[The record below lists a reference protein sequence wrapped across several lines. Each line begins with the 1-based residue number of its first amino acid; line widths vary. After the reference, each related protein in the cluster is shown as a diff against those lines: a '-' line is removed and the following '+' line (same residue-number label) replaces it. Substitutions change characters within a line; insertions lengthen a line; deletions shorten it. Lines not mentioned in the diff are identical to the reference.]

1 MTGTFRDIRIHV
13 PFVLLVVVLGVYLG
27 LKTFPEEGWSGWK
40 EGSAQTML
48 TLEHWDRDGI
58 LEHRL
63 LFIPIGYS
71 KTARLIDEPD
81 LRHHARGI
89 VTGKLIGN
97 RLYYT
102 HYPPGYLLPFAAL
115 KLAGVDE
122 RSSFRLLALGMSLGA
137 LVLAYAFLNRVSTPS
152 IAFFGALYYGAST
165 MFLDFADSL
174 ANQPIDDLLRFAIL
188 FLSISGLRAGEG
200 LKKRYTVFI
209 WALFFILAA
218 SSYDSV
224 IFVFLWLVGLD
235 YVQWLKD
242 KGKQKKPVPIKKW
255 AFYGLA
261 PVAAFAIQQVQNLW
275 YLGWNDLVL
284 DLKGVFLYR
293 VASGAGKG
301 VLSHFTAVFTAL
313 DLATGISSWYSVPAI
328 AAVIVSLVYLR
339 KHIFYRWPEL
349 SFFVLLLVAGSAYSM
364 VFSRTSDLDYQ
375 GRQLSPALALLVGSG
390 VVLFLRT
397 AVSPRA
403 LFNRKGGPARTIL
416 FAVLFIA
423 LAVMLFG
430 QARRTVGYV
439 KDWPNHAVDQASLNA
454 YKALN
459 NMTANDA
466 VIFSVD
472 ANSNKRYPQAAPT
485 FEYYAGKMVLSFQN
499 PEDMMRDLKTL
510 KALSPEP
517 FDIIVFTPQFETIEA
532 MLPYSSGRE
541 VKVLGGGYYALLI
554 EADSIIGQ

>member
-58 LEHRL
+58 LEHRA
-63 LFIPIGYS
+63 LFIPIGNS
-71 KTARLIDEPD
+71 RTVRHIDEPG
-81 LRHHARGI
+81 LRQHARGI

-115 KLAGVDE
+115 KLAGADE
-122 RSSFRLLALGMSLGA
+122 RYAFRLLSLGMSLSA
-137 LVLAYAFLNRVSTPS
+137 LVLMYAFLVRLSTPA
-152 IAFFGALYYGAST
+152 IAFFGALYYGASS
-165 MFLDFADSL
+165 MFLDFSDSL

-188 FLSISGLRAGEG
+188 FLSISALRAEER
-200 LKKRYTVFI
+200 LKKRYTAFI

-255 AFYGLA
+255 ALYAAA
-261 PVAAFAIQQVQNLW
+261 PVAAFVIQQVQNLW

-293 VASGAGKG
+293 VASGGSTGGAWR
-301 VLSHFTAVFTAL
+301 HFTEVFTAL
-313 DLATGISSWYSVPAI
+313 NLATGIPGLYSVPAI
-328 AAVIVSLVYLR
+328 AAVVIALVYLR

-364 VFSRTSDLDYQ
+364 IFSRTADLDYQ
-375 GRQLSPALALLVGSG
+375 GRQLSPALAMLAGSG
-390 VVLFLRT
+390 AVLFLRT
-397 AVSPRA
+397 AISPRA
-403 LFNRKGGPARTIL
+403 LFNRKGGLGRVALSGLL
-416 FAVLFIA
+416 FISLAVLF
-423 LAVMLFG
+423 LG
-430 QARRTVGYV
+430 QAKRTVEYV
-439 KDWPNHAVDQASLNA
+439 KDWPNHAVDPMGLNI

-459 NMTANDA
+459 RMTDNDA

-472 ANSNKRYPQAAPT
+472 KNSEKRYPQAPPT
-485 FEYYAGKMVLSFQN
+485 FEYYAGDMVLSFQD
-499 PEDMMRDLKTL
+499 PADMIRDLKTL
-510 KALSPEP
+510 RELSTEP
-517 FDIIVFTPQFETIEA
+517 FDVIIFTPQFEVIEE
-532 MLPYSSGRE
+532 MLPYSRGRE
-541 VKVLGGGYYALLI
+541 VKVLEGGYFALLI
-554 EADSIIGQ
+554 EGSFAGR

>member
-1 MTGTFRDIRIHV
+1 MTETFRDIKTHL

-27 LKTFPEEGWSGWK
+27 IKTFPEEGWSGWK

-58 LEHRL
+58 FEHRL

-71 KTARLIDEPD
+71 SAARHIDDPG

-115 KLAGVDE
+115 KKAGANE
-122 RSSFRLLALGMSLGA
+122 RSSFRLLSLAVSLGA
-137 LVLAYAFLNRVSTPS
+137 LVLMYAFLNRISTPS

-188 FLSISGLRAGEG
+188 FLSISGLRAEER
-200 LKKRYTVFI
+200 LKKRYTAFI

-242 KGKQKKPVPIKKW
+242 KGKQKKPVPVKKW
-255 AFYGLA
+255 ALYALA
-261 PVAAFAIQQVQNLW
+261 PVVSFALQQVQNLW
-275 YLGWNDLVL
+275 YLGWSDLVL

-293 VASGAGKG
+293 VASGGGGGA
-301 VLSHFTAVFTAL
+301 LRHLTAVFTAL
-313 DLATGISSWYSVPAI
+313 DLSTGISSWYSVPAI
-328 AAVIVSLVYLR
+328 VVVGAALVYLR

-349 SFFVLLLVAGSAYSM
+349 SFFVLLLVAGLAYSM

-390 VVLFLRT
+390 LVLFLRT
-397 AVSPRA
+397 AISPRA
-403 LFNRKGGPARTIL
+403 LFNRKGGPVRAAL
-416 FAVLFIA
+416 FGLLFIS
-423 LAVMLFG
+423 LVVLVFG
-430 QARRTVGYV
+430 QARRTAEYV
-439 KDWPNHAVDQASLNA
+439 NDWPNHAVDPVSLNA

-459 NMTANDA
+459 AMTANDA

-472 ANSNKRYPQAAPT
+472 ALSNKRYPQAAPT
-485 FEYYAGKMVLSFQN
+485 FEYYAGKMVLSFQD

-510 KALSPEP
+510 KGLSTEP
-517 FDIIVFTPQFETIEA
+517 FDVIIFTPQFETIEL
-532 MLPYSSGRE
+532 MLPYSRGRD

-554 EADSIIGQ
+554 EAGPVAGQ